1 MQIFHI
7 DQFVLPLPAGHRFPM
22 EKYAMLRHAVA
33 AFAGELLCV
42 PDAAHADEL
51 VLAHDPDYITQ
62 VFSGKLP
69 AAAQREIGFPWS
81 PGLVE
86 RSRRSVGATIA
97 ACRSALWS
105 GCGVN
110 LAGGTHHAA
119 YARGSGFCVFNDIVT
134 AVRVMQ
140 REGRI
145 RRALVVDLDVHQGNG
160 TAALCEGDA
169 SMYTFSMHGAGNF
182 PFRKHP
188 GDWDIEFP
196 DGTGDEPYLAALA
209 SALPALF
216 TRARPDLLVYLAGAD
231 PLASDRLGKLNLSQ
245 AGLAAR
251 DAMVLDACD
260 AQGMPV
266 ALCMGGGYAQPI
278 SDTVAVPTETVR
290 ETVRRYA
297 GAR

>member
-1 MQIFHI
+1 M
-7 DQFVLPLPAGHRFPM
+7 
-22 EKYAMLRHAVA
+22 
-33 AFAGELLCV
+33 
-42 PDAAHADEL
+42 
-51 VLAHDPDYITQ
+51 
-62 VFSGKLP
+62 
-69 AAAQREIGFPWS
+69 
-81 PGLVE
+81 E

-160 TAALCEGDA
+160 TAALCEG
-169 SMYTFSMHGAGNF
+169 MPVFTFSMHGAGNF

-209 SALPALF
+209 CALPALF

-266 ALCMGGGYAQPI
+266 ALCMGAVCPANFRHGGCTNRNSA
-278 SDTVAVPTETVR
+278 